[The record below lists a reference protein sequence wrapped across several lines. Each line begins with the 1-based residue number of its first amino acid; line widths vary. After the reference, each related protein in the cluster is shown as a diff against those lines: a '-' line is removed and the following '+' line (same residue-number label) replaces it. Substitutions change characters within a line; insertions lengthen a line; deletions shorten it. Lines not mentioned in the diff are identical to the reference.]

1 MSKASVNGE
10 WISKGIIIKIFT
22 RITSNHSVPQSLQQ
36 TEGRDIQEEMII
48 MSLNLPYLKDN
59 SEKQCCKLI
68 TDKIKSTFHL

>member
-22 RITSNHSVPQSLQQ
+22 RITSNDSVPQSPKQ
-36 TEGRDIQEEMII
+36 TEGRDIQEELII
-48 MSLNLPYLKDN
+48 ISLDLPYLKDN